1 MADAVFFY
9 GTLMGGFDRR
19 RRAGLDA
26 RLRYK
31 GRGSVTGSLFDLGI
45 YPAAVPSSDG
55 RIWGEIYEFD
65 EDAVLAALDDIEG
78 YTHTDP
84 DRSLYT
90 RLRTPVTLERTM
102 TAAEGSGNGHTGTS
116 LAAGGDAAAPAPTR
130 DAWVY
135 FYNAPLGAAPRIP
148 SGDYLAH
155 IRAR

>member
-1 MADAVFFY
+1 VADAVFFY

-19 RRAGLDA
+19 RRAGIDA
-26 RLRYK
+26 RMRYK
-31 GRGSVTGSLFDLGI
+31 GRGSVSGSLFDLGI
-45 YPAAVPSSDG
+45 YPAAVPSNDG
-55 RIWGEIYEFD
+55 RIWGEVYEFD
-65 EDAVLAALDDIEG
+65 EEAVLAALDDIEG
-78 YTHTDP
+78 YTHSDP

-90 RLRTPVTLERTM
+90 RVRTPVTLERTM
-102 TAAEGSGNGHTGTS
+102 TAAESGNGHP
-116 LAAGGDAAAPAPTR
+116 AGQAPAGDAPAPTQ

>member
-1 MADAVFFY
+1 VADAAFFY

-26 RLRYK
+26 RMRYR
-31 GRGSVTGSLFDLGI
+31 GRGVITGALFDLGI
-45 YPAAVPSSDG
+45 YPAAIPSPDG
-55 RIWGEIYEFD
+55 RIWGEVYEFD
-65 EDAVLAALDDIEG
+65 DEAVLADLDDIEG
-78 YTHTDP
+78 YTHADP

-90 RLRTPVTLERTM
+90 RIKTPVTLEG
-102 TAAEGSGNGHTGTS
+102 E
-116 LAAGGDAAAPAPTR
+116 AGLE
-130 DAWVY
+130 AWVY

>member
-1 MADAVFFY
+1 VADAVFFY

-19 RRAGLDA
+19 RRAGLDT

-45 YPAAVPSSDG
+45 YPAAIPSSDG

-65 EDAVLAALDDIEG
+65 EEAVLAALDDIEG
-78 YTHTDP
+78 YTHSDP

-90 RLRTPVTLERTM
+90 RIRTPVTLERTM
-102 TAAEGSGNGHTGTS
+102 TAAENGGGAHGIGHASGS
-116 LAAGGDAAAPAPTR
+116 DAPAPTQ